1 MLFVKHVC
9 DTHPANGM
17 ERTLYQ
23 NALATPVLALALA
36 VGADGSGSASE
47 AAGTLVSEITGLAM
61 VLASCLAG
69 LCLSYTGLS
78 LRSEVSSTAFAVLG
92 VVCKMGSIILNE
104 LFVDPERDLFRLLVV
119 VGVIVCSSQYSQAP
133 KRPTE
138 PQRLVEVELADAGG
152 DEERG
157 AGGSDK

>member
-1 MLFVKHVC
+1 MQNLRLPRNNNNNNPTHTHTHTTKIFCCCCSITKKAWFVSFLTDMLFVKHVC

-92 VVCKMGSIILNE
+92 VVTLVTALKVRMG
-104 LFVDPERDLFRLLVV
+104 PDLK
-119 VGVIVCSSQYSQAP
+119 I
-133 KRPTE
+133 
-138 PQRLVEVELADAGG
+138 QRC
-152 DEERG
+152 
-157 AGGSDK
+157 